1 MCSLSNWPRFCLL
14 KENAPLLGRAD
25 IDLQRI
31 PRVTQMKKIFLT
43 STILLLTMHCV
54 PSSYAYTIDFGGTS
68 VSGSVVTTSNSWA
81 TVYDFDTLTPVING
95 NYKVV
100 TGSSPSNW
108 AAPAIGS
115 TPDTTNYLTVGPYY
129 SGSSGNSATIT
140 FSNDNNYL
148 GLFWGSMDTY
158 NTLSFYN
165 NGSLVLS
172 LTGNQ
177 VSAWPTANGNQQAS
191 ATNRYVNIYTDNL
204 LFDAISL
211 ISTSKAFEIDNLAV
225 GTTPVPEPATMLLFG
240 TGLLGFAGLLRRKTA

>member
-1 MCSLSNWPRFCLL
+1 ML
-14 KENAPLLGRAD
+14 PLWGRAD

-31 PRVTQMKKIFLT
+31 PRVTQMEKIFLA
-43 STILLLTMHCV
+43 STLLLLSIHYV
-54 PSSYAYTIDFGGTS
+54 PSSYAYTIDSGGTS

-81 TVYDFDTLTPVING
+81 TVYDFDTLRPVIKG

-100 TGSSPSNW
+100 TGSSPGDW
-108 AAPAIGS
+108 AAPTIGNA
-115 TPDTTNYLTVGPYY
+115 PDTTSYLTVGPY
-129 SGSSGNSATIT
+129 SGSPDNSATIT